1 MKGGE
6 LIMENSVYKLSCAVG
21 CDKLKVAFILDGAK
35 GKTKSRS
42 FPLRDAVVAECMA
55 TVPPTEMARFEGLA
69 PDGRPDSFRPSNA
82 IYMLD
87 NLYLKPCVALEE
99 KNIIMSDAEQNE
111 AYAQV
116 KEQISET
123 RKA

>member
-1 MKGGE
+1 MK
-6 LIMENSVYKLSCAVG
+6 NSEYQLSCAVG

-35 GKTKSRS
+35 GKVKPGWS
-42 FPLRDAVVAECMA
+42 FPIRDAVVAECIA
-55 TVPPTEMARFEGLA
+55 TNPPTEMARFEGLA
-69 PDGRPDSFRPSNA
+69 PDGRPDSFRASNA

-99 KNIIMSDAEQNE
+99 KNIIMSDAEQME

-116 KEQISET
+116 TEQISET
-123 RKA
+123 RKE